1 MDSKHEF
8 KKNIYIKNCTGC
20 YFNDIMRVTD
30 MDFNDILLNE
40 KTYKSYEKLLIYDV
54 SYKTFMAAK
63 PLGIRFDKTYGF
75 IKIYNGIRYLV
86 LFAFEQYDAI
96 TIGLDI

>member
-1 MDSKHEF
+1 
-8 KKNIYIKNCTGC
+8 
-20 YFNDIMRVTD
+20 
-30 MDFNDILLNE
+30 
-40 KTYKSYEKLLIYDV
+40 
-54 SYKTFMAAK
+54 MAAK

>member
-1 MDSKHEF
+1 MAFHTKHLWLQ
-8 KKNIYIKNCTGC
+8 NHW
-20 YFNDIMRVTD
+20 V
-30 MDFNDILLNE
+30 
-40 KTYKSYEKLLIYDV
+40 
-54 SYKTFMAAK
+54 
-63 PLGIRFDKTYGF
+63 LGSIKTYGF